1 MPTDER
7 PNEELSAEI
16 AERLFPCPS
25 PSCPYASH
33 QDQPYASDHNAAL
46 GLVVP
51 AMLARPGIDSFE
63 CGVTKSGSW
72 AVFRRGHGPGVA
84 GYAEADEGL
93 PRAICL
99 AALAALD
106 AERKAE

>member
-1 MPTDER
+1 MTDER
-7 PNEELSAEI
+7 TNEQISDAI
-16 AERLFPCPS
+16 AERLFGIKEWQARL
-25 PSCPYASH
+25 YRI
-33 QDQPYASDHNAAL
+33 YASDHNAAL

-51 AMLARPGIDSFE
+51 EMLARPGIDSFE

-72 AVFRRGHGPGVA
+72 AVFRRGYGPGVA

-99 AALAALD
+99 AVLAALD
-106 AERKAE
+106 AERKEG